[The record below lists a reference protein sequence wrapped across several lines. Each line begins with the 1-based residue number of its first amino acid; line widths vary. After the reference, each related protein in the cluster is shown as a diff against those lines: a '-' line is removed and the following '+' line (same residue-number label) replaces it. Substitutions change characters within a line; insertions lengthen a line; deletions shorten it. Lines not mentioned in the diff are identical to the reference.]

1 MTNGADF
8 ALLEQYVFRHR
19 WIDKNH
25 RNVIM
30 MDIFLEFEKGYNLL
44 KGGCH
49 ICITFSRGLW
59 PILKFWQ
66 YVPNN

>member
-30 MDIFLEFEKGYNLL
+30 MDIFLEFETGEY
-44 KGGCH
+44 
-49 ICITFSRGLW
+49 F
-59 PILKFWQ
+59 
-66 YVPNN
+66 

>member
-30 MDIFLEFEKGYNLL
+30 MDIFLEFEIGEHL
-44 KGGCH
+44 
-49 ICITFSRGLW
+49 
-59 PILKFWQ
+59 
-66 YVPNN
+66 